1 MSCNAWNTIVE
12 EAKPKSGAS
21 QKGAIVRASAALP
34 VSEVPVDHAARIK
47 TGIGELD
54 RVLGGGAVLGSVTL
68 LGGDPGVGKSTLL
81 MQALSGLAESGLRT
95 LYVSGEESAAQTA
108 ARARRLG
115 ATSPELLVLA
125 ENDLDAIME
134 AITSVRPAAIVI
146 DSVQTVRV
154 PDLESAA
161 GTVSQLR
168 EVATRI
174 TERAKR
180 DKLAAFL
187 VGHVTKDG
195 SLAGPKVLEHLVD
208 TVLSFEGE
216 RGHAFRAVRVSKNR
230 FGSATE
236 VGVFEM
242 DGSGMREVASPS
254 ALFLAERPKDEPG
267 SAVCATSEG
276 QRSMLVEVQA
286 LVSVSGG
293 GPGRRVS
300 NGVDSG
306 RLSMLLAVLEKK
318 CNLHLSSCD
327 VFVNVA
333 GGVRVEE
340 TAADLAVA
348 LAVASSF
355 TDRAIPKDIV
365 AFGEIGLAG
374 EVRSVPRAA
383 ARLAEARAMGFTR
396 AIVPESHA
404 EGASPTVGGL
414 IGVRTLRDA
423 LAAADLDPL
432 SPQPGTR

>member
-12 EAKPKSGAS
+12 EAKPKGSAAHKGPAS
-21 QKGAIVRASAALP
+21 RASAALP
-34 VSEVPVDHAARIK
+34 VSEVPVDHAARIQ

-54 RVLGGGAVLGSVTL
+54 RVLGGGAVLGGVTL

-95 LYVSGEESAAQTA
+95 LYISGEESAAQTA

-115 ATSPELLVLA
+115 ASSPELLVLA
-125 ENDLDAIME
+125 ENDLDAVMD
-134 AITSVRPAAIVI
+134 AIGTVRPAAIVI

-180 DKLAAFL
+180 DKIAAFL

-208 TVLSFEGE
+208 TVLTFEGE
-216 RGHAFRAVRVSKNR
+216 RGHAFRCVRVSKNR

-242 DGSGMREVASPS
+242 DGGGMREVKSPS
-254 ALFLAERPKDEPG
+254 ALFLAERPKGAPG

-300 NGVDSG
+300 NGIDSA

-318 CNLHLSSCD
+318 CNLHVSSCD
-327 VFVNVA
+327 VFLNVA

-340 TAADLAVA
+340 TAVDLAVA

-355 TDRAIPKDIV
+355 TDRPIPHDLV

-374 EVRSVPRAA
+374 EVRSVSRAA

-396 AIVPESHA
+396 AILPESQA
-404 EGASPTVGGL
+404 DGASGAA
-414 IGVRTLRDA
+414 GVRTLQEA
-423 LAAADLDPL
+423 LVAATLV
-432 SPQPGTR
+432 

>member
-1 MSCNAWNTIVE
+1 MRWTGRCTSCNAWNTIVE
-12 EAKPKSGAS
+12 EEKKKTSGS
-21 QKGAIVRASAALP
+21 KGGPPRASTAQSIA
-34 VSEVPVDHAARIK
+34 EIPVDHAARIM

-54 RVLGGGAVLGSVTL
+54 RVLGGGAVLGGVTL

-81 MQALSGLAESGLRT
+81 MQALSGIADSGLRT

-115 ATSPELLVLA
+115 ATSSELLVVA
-125 ENDLDAIME
+125 ENDLDLIME
-134 AITSVRPAAIVI
+134 TISEVRPAAIVI

-154 PDLESAA
+154 ADLESAA

-208 TVLSFEGE
+208 TVLAFEGE
-216 RGHAFRAVRVSKNR
+216 RGHAFRCVRVSKNR

-242 DGSGMREVASPS
+242 DGTGMREVKSPS
-254 ALFLAERPKDEPG
+254 ALFLAERPKDAPG

-300 NGVDSG
+300 NGVDSA
-306 RLSMLLAVLEKK
+306 RVAMILAVLERK
-318 CNLHLSSCD
+318 CNIHLSSAD
-327 VFVNVA
+327 VFLNVA
-333 GGVRVEE
+333 GGVRVDE
-340 TAADLAVA
+340 TAVDLAVA

-355 TDRAIPKDIV
+355 NDRAIPANLV

-374 EVRSVPRAA
+374 EVRSVPRAQ
-383 ARLAEARAMGFTR
+383 ARIAEAKAMGFTR
-396 AIVPESHA
+396 AIVPESQA
-404 EGASPTVGGL
+404 EAGTS
-414 IGVRTLRDA
+414 GVRTLVEA
-423 LAAADLDPL
+423 LRAAGLTT
-432 SPQPGTR
+432 GEG